1 MPEPIVI
8 ATWPFGLGAVKAAWP
23 LLERGQPAL
32 DAVVAGA
39 QAVED
44 DPAVNSVG
52 YGGIADASGNVTLD
66 ACVMEGTWLA
76 CGGVAGVA
84 NVRHV
89 SALARCVLERTP
101 HVLLVGDGAQQFAIQ
116 QGFPL
121 EILHTPESIAQ
132 WNKMAAKRAKPPPGT
147 LHESLP
153 LWPNPGAGGPED
165 HDTVTV
171 LARDQF
177 GHLAGCC
184 TTSGLAHRLPG
195 RVGDSPIIGAG
206 LYVDDEAGAAGATGV
221 GEEIIRVH
229 GAGYIVES
237 MRSGQSAQAA
247 CEAAVER
254 VRAVSRRRGF
264 PPSSLAFLAIDRDGQ
279 PGACCTGGTG
289 FQYAIATP
297 GRCELVTPK
306 EV

>member
-1 MPEPIVI
+1 MAPIVI
-8 ATWPFGLGAVKAAWP
+8 ATWPFGMVAAKAAWP
-23 LLERGQPAL
+23 ILERGDVAL

-52 YGGIADASGNVTLD
+52 YGGIADAAGNVTLD

-101 HVLLVGDGAQQFAIQ
+101 HVLLVGDGAQQFALQ

-121 EILHTPESIAQ
+121 EILHTPESIAE
-132 WNKMAAKRAKPPPGT
+132 WNKLAAKRSKTKSAG
-147 LHESLP
+147 LHQSLP
-153 LWPNPGAGGPED
+153 LWPNPGAGGPDD

-171 LARDQF
+171 LARDRF

-229 GAGYIVES
+229 GSGLIVEL

-254 VRAVSRRRGF
+254 VRAVAQRRGF
-264 PPSSLAFLAIDRDGQ
+264 PPSHLAFLAIDREGS
-279 PGACCTGGTG
+279 PGAACTAGTG
-289 FQYAIATP
+289 FQYAVATE
-297 GRCELVTPK
+297 GRSELLTARSI
-306 EV
+306 

>member
-1 MPEPIVI
+1 MPNPIVI
-8 ATWPFGLGAVKAAWP
+8 ATWPFGLGAVKAAWQF
-23 LLERGQPAL
+23 LGRGQPAL

-66 ACVMEGTWLA
+66 ACVMEGQRLA

-132 WNKMAAKRAKPPPGT
+132 WNKLAAKRAKPAAGA
-147 LHESLP
+147 LHESMP
-153 LWPNPGAGGPED
+153 LYPNPGAGGPDD

-171 LARDQF
+171 LARDAN
-177 GHLAGCC
+177 GHLAG
-184 TTSGLAHRLPG
+184 
-195 RVGDSPIIGAG
+195 
-206 LYVDDEAGAAGATGV
+206 
-221 GEEIIRVH
+221 
-229 GAGYIVES
+229 
-237 MRSGQSAQAA
+237 
-247 CEAAVER
+247 
-254 VRAVSRRRGF
+254 
-264 PPSSLAFLAIDRDGQ
+264 
-279 PGACCTGGTG
+279 
-289 FQYAIATP
+289 
-297 GRCELVTPK
+297 
-306 EV
+306 

>member
-1 MPEPIVI
+1 
-8 ATWPFGLGAVKAAWP
+8 
-23 LLERGQPAL
+23 
-32 DAVVAGA
+32 
-39 QAVED
+39 
-44 DPAVNSVG
+44 
-52 YGGIADASGNVTLD
+52 
-66 ACVMEGTWLA
+66 MEGTWLA

-116 QGFPL
+116 QGFSL

-132 WNKMAAKRAKPPPGT
+132 WNKLAAKRAKPPPGT

-153 LWPNPGAGGPED
+153 LWPNPGAGGPDD

-171 LARDQF
+171 LARMHF

-229 GAGYIVES
+229 GAGYIVEL

-247 CEAAVER
+247 CEAGGRAPSAPSPAAADSRPLPSLSWPSTATANRGPAARLEPVS
-254 VRAVSRRRGF
+254 VR
-264 PPSSLAFLAIDRDGQ
+264 DRHAGPLRTRD
-279 PGACCTGGTG
+279 ARKR
-289 FQYAIATP
+289 FS
-297 GRCELVTPK
+297 
-306 EV
+306 

>member
-1 MPEPIVI
+1 MSDPIVI
-8 ATWPFGLGAVKAAWP
+8 ATWPFGLRAVKAAWP
-23 LLERGQPAL
+23 LLEQSQPAL

-52 YGGIADASGNVTLD
+52 YGGLADAAGNVTLD

-76 CGGVAGVA
+76 CGGVACVA

-101 HVLLVGDGAQQFAIQ
+101 HVLLVGDGAQQFALQ
-116 QGFPL
+116 HGFPL

-132 WNKMAAKRAKPPPGT
+132 WNKLAAARAKPPPGT

-153 LWPNPGAGGPED
+153 LYPNPGAGGPDD

-171 LARDQF
+171 LARDAD

-206 LYVDDEAGAAGATGV
+206 LYVDNEAGAAGGTGV

-229 GAGYIVES
+229 GSGFIVEF
-237 MRSGQSAQAA
+237 MRSGQSTQLA
-247 CEAAVER
+247 CEAAVDR
-254 VRAVSRRRGF
+254 VRAIARRRGF
-264 PPSSLAFLAIDRDGQ
+264 PPSSVAFLAIDRHGK
-279 PGACCTGGTG
+279 PGASCTAGTQ
-289 FQYAIATP
+289 FQYAVASP
-297 GRCELVTPK
+297 GRCELVTAR
-306 EV
+306 EI